1 MNISTISIA
10 NITASIIRSKEDDV
24 IYHISDIRTQTKQKM
39 ESNATTRNL
48 EESMQQ
54 LEPYTKFDARD
65 KVILHSLIE
74 AAHLNGRRAIVHE
87 YAKVDDSSDGELCC
101 KVRIL
106 PEENDKREYYMLTKN
121 MALDYPSGQ
130 KVKLYGLVGAKHL
143 NGSVATIDSY
153 RYGLVC
159 LCIVVFCGV
168 CAGYIGRRALLVV
181 SWFC

>member
-1 MNISTISIA
+1 
-10 NITASIIRSKEDDV
+10 
-24 IYHISDIRTQTKQKM
+24 M
-39 ESNATTRNL
+39 ESDATTTNTNL
-48 EESMQQ
+48 ENMQ
-54 LEPYTKFDARD
+54 LEPYTNFDARD

-74 AAHLNGRRAIVHE
+74 AAHLNGRQALVHE
-87 YAKVDDSSDGELCC
+87 YAKVDDSSDGELVC

-143 NGSVATIDSY
+143 NGSVATIISY

-159 LCIVVFCGV
+159 LCIAVFCGV
-168 CAGYIGRRALLVV
+168 CAGYNRKKSPASSKLVLLT
-181 SWFC
+181 